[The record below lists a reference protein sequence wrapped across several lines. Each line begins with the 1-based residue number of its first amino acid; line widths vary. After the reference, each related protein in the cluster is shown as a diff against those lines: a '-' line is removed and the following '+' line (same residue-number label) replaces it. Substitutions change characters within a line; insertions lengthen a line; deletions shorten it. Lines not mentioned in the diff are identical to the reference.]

1 METPPHEVT
10 GLLIEVRAGK
20 REALDRLLDVVYKEL
35 RKLAASYLRH
45 ERSDHTLQ
53 PTALVNEAF
62 LRLVNQHD
70 VQWQNRAHFYG
81 IAAQMMR
88 RVLVDY
94 ARARRAE
101 KRDIGLERVTLDPA
115 IADAAVASG
124 RTVDLLDLDA
134 ALEKL
139 EKLDP
144 RLCKIVELRYLTGL
158 TNKEVAEVLGIS
170 VATVDR
176 ERVLATAW
184 LRREL
189 AGTV

>member
-1 METPPHEVT
+1 METSPDEIT
-10 GLLIEVRAGK
+10 GLLIEARDGN
-20 REALDRLLDVVYKEL
+20 REALGRLLEVVHKEL
-35 RKLAASYLRH
+35 RKLAASYLRR

-62 LRLVNQHD
+62 LRLVSQHH

-94 ARARRAE
+94 ARARRAG
-101 KRDIGLERVTLDPA
+101 KRDGGLERVTLG
-115 IADAAVASG
+115 AAVAATDE
-124 RTVDLLDLDA
+124 RTVDLLELDLV
-134 ALEKL
+134 LEKL
-139 EKLDP
+139 ETFDP
-144 RLCKIVELRYLTGL
+144 RLCKVIELRYFAGL
-158 TNKEVAEVLGIS
+158 TNKEVAEVLGVS

-176 ERVLATAW
+176 ERALATAW

-189 AGTV
+189 GDHR

>member
-1 METPPHEVT
+1 METPQDEVT
-10 GLLIEVRAGK
+10 GLLLEVRAGK

-35 RKLAASYLRH
+35 RKLAASYLRR
-45 ERSDHTLQ
+45 ERGDHTLQ

-81 IAAQMMR
+81 IAAQVMR

-101 KRDIGLERVTLDPA
+101 KREGRLERVTLDPGMA
-115 IADAAVASG
+115 GAAGG

-139 EKLDP
+139 ETFDP
-144 RLCKIVELRYLTGL
+144 RLCKVVELRYLAGL
-158 TNKEVAEVLGIS
+158 TNKEVAEVLGVS

-189 AGTV
+189 KP